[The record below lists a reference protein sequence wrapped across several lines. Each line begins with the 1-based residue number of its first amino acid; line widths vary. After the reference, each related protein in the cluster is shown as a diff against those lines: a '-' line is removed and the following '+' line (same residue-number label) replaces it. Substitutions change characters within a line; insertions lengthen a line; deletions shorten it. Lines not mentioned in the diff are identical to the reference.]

1 MNKKSVKLLS
11 LMLSAVMLVVAV
23 PMGVM
28 AASKGGS
35 SVAEGLSST
44 ESASDEVEST
54 TAAPAEPTTKDEAES
69 TTGSVDPEE
78 PTSEVKPTQ
87 PAEEESSEPAS
98 EPVYGLMGDLDGDGA
113 YTDADVLILNGYLVY
128 LKMQKK
134 GASFAAAYAE
144 AYRRQYGVDVRL
156 TGAAARAA
164 DVNGDGEVSSS
175 DVAMLKMLVS
185 ESEGAGK

>member
-28 AASKGGS
+28 AASKSGS

-54 TAAPAEPTTKDEAES
+54 TAEPTTKDEAES
-69 TTGSVDPEE
+69 TTGSVDPDE

-87 PAEEESSEPAS
+87 PAEEESSESAS
-98 EPVYGLMGDLDGDGA
+98 EPVYGLMGDLDGDGKVTA
-113 YTDADVLILNGYLVY
+113 EDARTALRI
-128 LKMQKK
+128 
-134 GASFAAAYAE
+134 
-144 AYRRQYGVDVRL
+144 
-156 TGAAARAA
+156 AARLENPTKKQLEVGDLNKDGKITAKEARAILRYAA
-164 DVNGDGEVSSS
+164 NLDKVLSVG
-175 DVAMLKMLVS
+175 
-185 ESEGAGK
+185 